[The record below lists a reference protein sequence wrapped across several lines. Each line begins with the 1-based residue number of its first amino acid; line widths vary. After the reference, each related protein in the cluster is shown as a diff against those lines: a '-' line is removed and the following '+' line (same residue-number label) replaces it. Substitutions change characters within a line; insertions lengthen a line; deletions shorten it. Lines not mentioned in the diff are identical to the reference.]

1 MLEALSTRPVYEAEY
16 ALEGWSVL
24 SLLNSDDVNFFLKK
38 SRSAKAR
45 SVYGAYAF
53 S

>member
-1 MLEALSTRPVYEAEY
+1 MAEY
-16 ALEGWSVL
+16 AMEGWTVP
-24 SLLNSDDVNFFLKK
+24 SLLNSDDVNVFLKK
-38 SRSAKAR
+38 SRSVKAR